1 MFNVHLSVRRGI
13 IGRVPARS
21 SKIDPNLAKAEP
33 CFKWGQNDGFGISP
47 LAPAQKEL
55 VPVREVKRA
64 EESHQCWNTLRGICS
79 DQSHRDINCTN
90 VWLPKVPDLRDVP
103 KYGPPVFLGGSLFL
117 HFALRFWNQT
127 WKKNSF
133 DFFFGTMCT
142 FEYDRLK
149 PKVKVFI
156 ALFRR
161 KKHSNCTICG
171 GKLPLLMWL
180 WLMKI
185 STTVATTQ
193 H

>member
-1 MFNVHLSVRRGI
+1 MFTWVYGGESYDEYQHG
-13 IGRVPARS
+13 
-21 SKIDPNLAKAEP
+21 
-33 CFKWGQNDGFGISP
+33 
-47 LAPAQKEL
+47 APRLTPTWQKRCH
-55 VPVREVKRA
+55 VSNGDKMMA
-64 EESHQCWNTLRGICS
+64 ESHLRPRLKRNWCQWGKWRGRKKATSAGIHWEGFAQIKVIGTSIAPTYDFRKCLTYAMCQNMAP
-79 DQSHRDINCTN
+79 QSS
-90 VWLPKVPDLRDVP
+90 
-103 KYGPPVFLGGSLFL
+103 LGALSSSILLFGSE
-117 HFALRFWNQT
+117 T
-127 WKKNSF
+127 KPEKKNSF